1 MPTTAKCMLH
11 MLPVGQELRALEGH
25 HKTPDDHCASAR
37 RWLDID
43 KPWVD
48 NPAFIVHFAGCGMC
62 SSGFHPERLGEC
74 DVEYIRI
81 FAESFGHLKDTGA
94 LNEPLV
100 PFLCAPGT
108 LETPNTG
115 LSSRETI

>member
-1 MPTTAKCMLH
+1 MPGL
-11 MLPVGQELRALEGH
+11 
-25 HKTPDDHCASAR
+25 R

-81 FAESFGHLKDTGA
+81 FAESFGHLKDAGA
-94 LNEPLV
+94 PPILAALDISLISGYKREPY
-100 PFLCAPGT
+100 
-108 LETPNTG
+108 
-115 LSSRETI
+115 

>member
-1 MPTTAKCMLH
+1 MAVLYLLQGHASTRHAD
-11 MLPVGQELRALEGH
+11 LPGL
-25 HKTPDDHCASAR
+25 R

-81 FAESFGHLKDTGA
+81 FAESFGHLKDAGA
-94 LNEPLV
+94 PPILAALDISLISGYKREPY
-100 PFLCAPGT
+100 
-108 LETPNTG
+108 
-115 LSSRETI
+115 

>member
-1 MPTTAKCMLH
+1 MHP
-11 MLPVGQELRALEGH
+11 G
-25 HKTPDDHCASAR
+25 SAIVWLAIPYR
-37 RWLDID
+37 NVRVSAMCRWLDID

-81 FAESFGHLKDTGA
+81 FAESFGHLKDAASQMGLAPSA
-94 LNEPLV
+94 LPQ
-100 PFLCAPGT
+100 AAWT
-108 LETPNTG
+108 T
-115 LSSRETI
+115 R

>member
-1 MPTTAKCMLH
+1 MH
-11 MLPVGQELRALEGH
+11 N
-25 HKTPDDHCASAR
+25 
-37 RWLDID
+37 RWLDVD

-81 FAESFGHLKDTGA
+81 FAESFGHLKDAGA
-94 LNEPLV
+94 LPL
-100 PFLCAPGT
+100 LALT
-108 LETPNTG
+108 LHVTTNLHPQSLLAGPPSHQGPADRLISARLLGPRPNWVQRFTG
-115 LSSRETI
+115 